1 MKVIGID
8 PGVKNGLAEY
18 ENGVLVSVHT
28 YSVIE
33 IIHWLP
39 DYLKIHQCIVVIEDS
54 RLQSYMFTGNDKNR
68 ATALK
73 IARNVGMVDIVCSIL
88 EELCKFSGTELIKIS
103 PKGKGEKLNMDKFRQ
118 VTGSEIKTNQH
129 NRDAAMV
136 AWPYRNYVQ

>member
-33 IIHWLP
+33 LIHWLP

-68 ATALK
+68 STALK
-73 IARNVGMVDIVCSIL
+73 MARNVGMVDMVCSIL
-88 EELCKFSGTELIKIS
+88 EEICNSTGTKLKLIS
-103 PKGKGEKLNMDKFRQ
+103 PKGKGEKLDSCKFRQ
-118 VTGSEIKTNQH
+118 VTGSDVKTNQH